1 MFERKVAQYSFVE
14 GLGLFDHRFHSGCRA
29 SEERTDQFRNATQIA
44 NRGLDGTRPFTAVLC
59 VFPSIRVE
67 QPRFWPVRRAFRRP
81 GSRCASDRGGCVT
94 G

>member
-59 VFPSIRVE
+59 VFRQFASNSLGSGLCDA
-67 QPRFWPVRRAFRRP
+67 RFGDLDLGVRQTEEDA
-81 GSRCASDRGGCVT
+81 
-94 G
+94 